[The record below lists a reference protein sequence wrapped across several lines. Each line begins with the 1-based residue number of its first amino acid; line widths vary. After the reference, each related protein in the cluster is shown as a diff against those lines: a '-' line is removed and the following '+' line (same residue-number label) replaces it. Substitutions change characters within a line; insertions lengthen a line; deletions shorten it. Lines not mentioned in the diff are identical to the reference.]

1 MSQTSVNED
10 ADLASDVAN
19 SPSKTKKRASPPA
32 PDPESPKRRA
42 KRQRY
47 AGEDMGILTVRI
59 PERERALCYADA
71 TETIRTINAH
81 VIHRLK
87 HLVAEKGGVVHAR
100 DVHSF
105 IEAHG
110 QGLGERFVIRLPT
123 SLQEEVKALAER
135 SEASVNALIRYALF
149 KYPAPPS
156 DMLAYRVR
164 VYRGPSPHLLKENPT
179 RGAKHSTYSGT
190 PTEAFRS
197 IRLPAEQM
205 ARLARAADAL
215 DRSVNGQLIV
225 ATRNCLALS
234 KSKTM
239 SVESLLSYESDAMN
253 SPTSSVAAQIRD
265 QQPVLDAF
273 DRLVKKAKRP
283 PYIVMSCIVEAYF
296 RCYGSLSE
304 G

>member
-10 ADLASDVAN
+10 ADLASDVAI
-19 SPSKTKKRASPPA
+19 SPSKTKKRASRPA
-32 PDPESPKRRA
+32 PEPEPPKRRA

-47 AGEDMGILTVRI
+47 AGEDMAILTVRI

-87 HLVAEKGGVVHAR
+87 HLVAKKGGVVR
-100 DVHSF
+100 GQDVHSF

-110 QGLGERFVIRLPT
+110 QGLGQRFVIRLPV

-135 SEASVNALIRYALF
+135 SDASVNALIRYALF
-149 KYPAPPS
+149 QYPAPPS
-156 DMLAYRVR
+156 DMLPYRVR
-164 VYRGPSPHLLKENPT
+164 VYRGPSPLLLKENPT

-190 PTEAFRS
+190 PTEAYRS
-197 IRLPAEQM
+197 FRLPTEQM
-205 ARLARAADAL
+205 ARLERAADVL

-225 ATRNCLALS
+225 ATRNCLSLT
-234 KSKTM
+234 KSKAM
-239 SVESLLSYESDAMN
+239 SVENLLSYESAAMT

-273 DRLVKKAKRP
+273 DRLVKKVKRP
-283 PYIVMSCIVEAYF
+283 PFIVMSCIVEAYF
-296 RCYGSLSE
+296 RCYGALIE
-304 G
+304 E